1 MIPYH
6 ISGIG
11 IDDTFVM
18 LGAWRRTSIHSS
30 VPDRMAIA
38 FTDAAVSITITSIT
52 DMLSFWIGVITPF
65 PCVKIFC
72 IYTGKKLHSRC
83 LYFSIFKFIISIFSN
98 NIFILIVGT
107 CVVFTYLWHITFF
120 GACMAIAGYAEK
132 DNRHAMTCLR
142 VVPKS
147 LASKLISCENVKND
161 NIGYKINISSPTNY
175 HNVNCYCLFSR
186 IYLV

>member
-1 MIPYH
+1 MIFIPFH
-6 ISGIG
+6 ILGIG

-52 DMLSFWIGVITPF
+52 DMLSFWIGIITPF

-72 IYTGKKLHSRC
+72 IYTGKNLHSRY
-83 LYFSIFKFIISIFSN
+83 LYLSISRIFKFIIVILIN

-147 LASKLISCENVKND
+147 LASKLIFCENIQKRQHRV
-161 NIGYKINISSPTNY
+161 
-175 HNVNCYCLFSR
+175 
-186 IYLV
+186 

>member
-1 MIPYH
+1 MPYH
-6 ISGIG
+6 VLGIG

-18 LGAWRRTSIHSS
+18 LGAWRRTSIHSN

-52 DMLSFWIGVITPF
+52 DMLSFWIGIITPF

-72 IYTGKKLHSRC
+72 IYTGTYIHLRC
-83 LYFSIFKFIISIFSN
+83 LYFLFSEFSLKCIISKSIN
-98 NIFILIVGT
+98 TIFILILGT

-147 LASKLISCENVKND
+147 LASK
-161 NIGYKINISSPTNY
+161 
-175 HNVNCYCLFSR
+175 
-186 IYLV
+186 